1 MKPVN
6 LERSAPCSET
16 FDKGLV
22 VGKFC
27 PLHFGHEL
35 LINTALARCRQVIV
49 ISYSK
54 PEFAGCERERREA
67 WLQKQFPQTLRFV
80 IDDASLQKEAAKRG
94 LRDVPVIPANDDA
107 ECTHRTFVA
116 WLCHFILQCRVD
128 AVFTSEDY
136 GDGFAEVLGEY
147 FKQHNHH
154 NQKAE
159 TVRHICVDKV
169 RMAVPVSGTTVR
181 SDPHRHRQFL
191 AGEVYADF
199 VEKVCF
205 LGGES
210 TGKTTLA
217 ARMAEE
223 LATHWVPEFGRELWE
238 RKQGMLQYE
247 DMRQIGET
255 QIKNENAL
263 AQQAHRW
270 LFCDTSP
277 LTTLFY
283 SQEIFG
289 RVDKNLQR
297 LAERTYQHLFL
308 CAPDIAFVQDNTRRD
323 DAFRKRQHQWYIT
336 ELNRRK
342 LPYQLLTGDLS
353 TRVTN
358 VKRVLIKGSVL
369 SPKESFFGF
378 G

>member
-6 LERSAPCSET
+6 IERSAPCSET
-16 FDKGLV
+16 FDKGLI

-27 PLHFGHEL
+27 PLHYGHEL
-35 LINTALARCRQVIV
+35 LINTALARCHQVII

-54 PEFAGCERERREA
+54 PEFVGCERERREA
-67 WLQKQFPQTLRFV
+67 WLQRQFPQTRRLV

-107 ECTHRTFVA
+107 ECTQRTFVA
-116 WLCHFILQCRVD
+116 WLCHSILQCRVD

-136 GDGFAEVLGEY
+136 GNGFAEVLGEY
-147 FKQHNHH
+147 FKQHDK
-154 NQKAE
+154 KAE

-169 RMAVPVSGTTVR
+169 RMAVPVSGTAVR

-223 LATHWVPEFGRELWE
+223 LGTHWVPEFGRELWE

-255 QIKNENAL
+255 QIKNENAI

-297 LAERTYQHLFL
+297 LAERKYQHLFL

-323 DAFRKRQHQWYIT
+323 DAFRKRQHQWYVT
-336 ELNRRK
+336 ELNKRK

-358 VKRVLIKGSVL
+358 VKRVLKL
-369 SPKESFFGF
+369 
-378 G
+378 